1 MDSTAAEIKQF
12 ILREFL
18 PGEDPDNLTESTP
31 LIAGGV
37 LDSIASLKLAAH
49 LEDKFGATL
58 QPHEINEEN
67 LGSITAIVRF
77 VASKQEQ

>member
-1 MDSTAAEIKQF
+1 MSSVAEEVKQF

-18 PGEDPDNLTESTP
+18 PGEDPNNLTDSTP
-31 LIAGGV
+31 LIQGGI

-49 LEDKFGATL
+49 LEEKYGVNV

-67 LGSITAIVRF
+67 LGDIAAIVSF
-77 VASKQEQ
+77 VASRQE